1 MLLVFFFPRYTI
13 EQIYGPNMLLEDL
26 MYAFSVYTLMTNV
39 SKTSL
44 SPISDL
50 QRILLI
56 ISLQYQADK

>member
-1 MLLVFFFPRYTI
+1 MVLVFFSRYTI
-13 EQIYGPNMLLEDL
+13 EQIYGPNMLFEDL
-26 MYAFSVYTLMTNV
+26 MYAFSVYTFMTNV

>member
-13 EQIYGPNMLLEDL
+13 EQIYGPNMLFEDL

-44 SPISDL
+44 SLISDL
-50 QRILLI
+50 QRIFAYNI
-56 ISLQYQADK
+56 TTISS

>member
-50 QRILLI
+50 QRIFAYNI
-56 ISLQYQADK
+56 TTISS